1 MYFLVNLQNMNIL
14 TVDNLKKFQAPG
26 DKPYPVDIVEN
37 LGAYAYRIAPD
48 TFYRRD
54 IDPREQVKVFSDLFT
69 LSPRWVFNIWI
80 DTSHSIYNGAPYLDG
95 FRVYYTDGTCSRTI
109 GYEYD
114 GTSTPEYKHVL
125 FISPENKTV
134 SHIIIPYLINNPTYY
149 RLDSTITPY
158 SEYVNINKKGQ
169 LKVGELFESKFYVT
183 NPKNEIC
190 NTTFNTGGVVEC
202 NQLIEY

>member
-14 TVDNLKKFQAPG
+14 TLDNLKKFQDPG
-26 DKPYPVDIVEN
+26 NKDYPVDIVEN

-48 TFYRRD
+48 TFYRTD
-54 IDPREQVKVFSDLFT
+54 TDPYETVKVFSDLFT

-80 DTSHSIYNGAPYLDG
+80 DTSHSIHNGAPYLDG
-95 FRVYYTDGTCSRTI
+95 MRAYYTDGTYSPVI
-109 GYEYD
+109 GYKYD

-134 SHIIIPYLINNPTYY
+134 SHITISYITNNPTYY